1 MQKIQLYIEGQRVDL
16 FEDESVV
23 LTQSIQNVK
32 DVQKGVYRLFK
43 DVHNTSDKRVIMQ
56 YLNTII
62 TTRITNGFDGR
73 RRVSANLRIKLT

>member
-32 DVQKGVYRLFK
+32 DIQKGFYRLFK
-43 DVHNTSDKRVIMQ
+43 DVYNTSDKE
-56 YLNTII
+56 
-62 TTRITNGFDGR
+62 
-73 RRVSANLRIKLT
+73 